1 MHLLTAVTISTNHFY
16 GKKSGG
22 NIFNK
27 ILLGM
32 GTQIQWK
39 PLNVILLGQ
48 METDNINRM
57 ITISGYFYIVICIVN
72 A

>member
-1 MHLLTAVTISTNHFY
+1 ME
-16 GKKSGG
+16 KKSGG